1 MPVIYMHIGETAMLY
16 VILSHYLNAFIGEI
30 IAIDVITIVRLIL
43 NRDIKPKL
51 LACNN
56 KIPGCILKSH

>member
-1 MPVIYMHIGETAMLY
+1 MLY

-51 LACNN
+51 LACNS